1 MSFRI
6 CVKTE
11 KSLQQLA
18 SEMRD
23 LFSLPPFKQSSFSG
37 EPYCQFE
44 TLGLLMLI
52 HPAEQEDDDP
62 EVIDYPYCFDM
73 QMSFADHELDT
84 DDMEYRL
91 QPYYAELL
99 SFQLG
104 IDTAYHEKQKVGHSW
119 QIRYHFCSKNLKW
132 NGNIYMV
139 SQAGNLPSSEPLLV
153 GGVPCAP
160 RSNRQGQH
168 ASTLAD
174 YPAIMLLFKEK

>member
-73 QMSFADHELDT
+73 QMSFAD
-84 DDMEYRL
+84 

-119 QIRYHFCSKNLKW
+119 RIRYHFCSKNLKW
-132 NGNIYMV
+132 NGNILF
-139 SQAGNLPSSEPLLV
+139 GEP
-153 GGVPCAP
+153 GW
-160 RSNRQGQH
+160 Q
-168 ASTLAD
+168 
-174 YPAIMLLFKEK
+174 PAILRAAPSPWRSMRSMF

>member
-1 MSFRI
+1 MQDVYFDKPPSPEGAICMSFRI
-6 CVKTE
+6 WVKTE

-44 TLGLLMLI
+44 MLGLLMLI

-119 QIRYHFCSKNLKW
+119 RIRYHFCSKNLKW
-132 NGNIYMV
+132 NGNILY
-139 SQAGNLPSSEPLLV
+139 GEP
-153 GGVPCAP
+153 GW
-160 RSNRQGQH
+160 Q
-168 ASTLAD
+168 
-174 YPAIMLLFKEK
+174 PAILRAAPSPWRSMRPAF

>member
-1 MSFRI
+1 MQDDYFDKPPSPEGAICMSFRI

-11 KSLQQLA
+11 KSVQQLA

-84 DDMEYRL
+84 DDIEYRL
-91 QPYYAELL
+91 QAYYAQLL

-104 IDTAYHEKQKVGHSW
+104 IHVAYHEKQQTGRTW
-119 QIRYHFCSKNLKW
+119 QLRYHFCSKNPNW
-132 NGNIYMV
+132 NASILYG
-139 SQAGNLPSSEPLLV
+139 EPGWESAV
-153 GGVPCAP
+153 IETPASAW
-160 RSNRQGQH
+160 RSMH
-168 ASTLAD
+168 
-174 YPAIMLLFKEK
+174 PVF